1 MSNQEC
7 HAIKVRFVSLD
18 GIHMNDITTMING
31 TKEEI
36 TNYYMNN
43 IFDFGDT
50 PEHPHDLP
58 MKAMKITFLKEYNA

>member
-1 MSNQEC
+1 MATEIHS
-7 HAIKVRFVSLD
+7 IKVRFISLD
-18 GIHMNDITTMING
+18 GIHMNEIYTMING

-50 PEHPHDLP
+50 PEHPADLP
-58 MKAMKITFLKEYNA
+58 MKAVKVSFLKEGNA